1 MLFAIILTSTQLR
14 VCCETAA
21 KSSHIDFFDL
31 ETLMK
36 FQKHLT
42 AVLATTALLVA
53 CGGGDD
59 DKPKDPAKVISRVI
73 VAGDSLAD
81 AGTFGVKATVQR
93 AGDAAGYPVF
103 TQIVSSRV
111 SVPVNCN
118 VFRATAT
125 SFTTGSTTTCTNFA
139 ISGGRVV
146 VAQSSGGAANP
157 QTIPTQL
164 RAAATAYTTGTATYA
179 TTDLF
184 VIDGGGNDAADL
196 VGAYLGAGTAAGAQA
211 FQTFLAQ
218 QLDGTTIGLL
228 LAQSQGPERAAGA
241 YMTKLADTYFDS
253 VKSQVLDKGGK
264 KVALLNMPDITITP
278 RFQALLAGVRAQA
291 GAASA
296 TALQGAIRQWIG
308 AFNTQLRTRVGT
320 TAEIALIDFY
330 AEFTAQVTNPG
341 QFGLTNVT
349 QTVCPAVGTDS
360 QGLPRYDFPTCTDG
374 NLDLNRT
381 TSQPVGW
388 WRNHLFSDGFHPT
401 PYGHELLANTIERSL
416 RAKGWI

>member
-1 MLFAIILTSTQLR
+1 MPCILSDI
-14 VCCETAA
+14 VA
-21 KSSHIDFFDL
+21 KSMSCLLFDL
-31 ETLMK
+31 ETTMRI
-36 FQKHLT
+36 QKNLT
-42 AVLATTALLVA
+42 AVLAAMMVLAA
-53 CGGGDD
+53 CGGGGDSAGT
-59 DKPKDPAKVISRVI
+59 KDPAKVISRVI

-81 AGTFGVKATVQR
+81 VGTFGLKFTVQK
-93 AGDAAGYPVF
+93 AGDASGYPVF
-103 TQIVSSRV
+103 PQIISSRV
-111 SVPVNCN
+111 GVANNCN

-139 ISGGRVV
+139 IGGGRVV
-146 VAQSSGGAANP
+146 VAQSSGGAVNP

-164 RAAATAYTTGTATYA
+164 RAAATAYTAGTATYT

-228 LAQSQGPERAAGA
+228 LAQPQGPERAAAA

-264 KVALLNMPDITITP
+264 KVALLNMPDITLTP

-291 GAASA
+291 GAANA

-320 TAEIALIDFY
+320 TAEVALIDFY
-330 AEFTAQVTNPG
+330 AEFTSQVANPG
-341 QFGLTNVT
+341 QFGLTNAT
-349 QTVCPAVGTDS
+349 QTVCPAVGRDS
-360 QGLPRYDFPTCTDG
+360 QGLPSYDFPSCTDG
-374 NLDLNRT
+374 NLDVNRAT
-381 TSQPVGW
+381 GQPVGW
-388 WRNHLFSDGFHPT
+388 WRTFLFSDGFHPT
-401 PYGHELLANTIERSL
+401 PYGHELLANAIERSL